1 MKNSKL
7 DYKIIKEF
15 LNEEEDDNIFGDEE
29 AKDEPEEAA
38 EETEDAEATDEE
50 GGEEDAEEN
59 GFGTIDSNFVHATV
73 ALAMLLTVAVVLTKT
88 N

>member
-38 EETEDAEATDEE
+38 EAQRNSQEADCE
-50 GGEEDAEEN
+50 GRQD
-59 GFGTIDSNFVHATV
+59 V
-73 ALAMLLTVAVVLTKT
+73 
-88 N
+88 